1 MPDLHHSFN
10 RRCKN
15 HDYRNRCIYMITML
29 KSAQA
34 PPFSSIRRDP
44 KASKISP
51 LVEIY
56 PAGRIIHDCLNRLC
70 IDYCGLR
77 ILCRIV
83 MPDHIHFELFVTER
97 TEMPLGSMIAA
108 FKSAC
113 SKQFY
118 EDFPQ
123 SSLAQNRLPL
133 FESGFN
139 DKIAFRAGAKDAF
152 YNYIIDNPRRYLVK
166 KLCPDY
172 FFHKL
177 QINVNGR
184 DCGLY
189 GNIFLL
195 DNPVKSFVKLSRE
208 PLKTPGY
215 ESKIKEWEE
224 TIRSGGVLVSPF
236 INPYEK
242 EYRDIAIKNG
252 NGIIL
257 IADYRFSER
266 KKPYKELFDQCAEGR
281 LLIVSTEQFPDP
293 PKAMNYLH
301 AQELNAIASQIAQLP
316 PLSVRFH
323 LRRRH

>member
-1 MPDLHHSFN
+1 MPDLHHSFH

-139 DKIAFRAGAKDAF
+139 DKIAFRAGAKD
-152 YNYIIDNPRRYLVK
+152 
-166 KLCPDY
+166 
-172 FFHKL
+172 
-177 QINVNGR
+177 Q
-184 DCGLY
+184 
-189 GNIFLL
+189 
-195 DNPVKSFVKLSRE
+195 
-208 PLKTPGY
+208 
-215 ESKIKEWEE
+215 
-224 TIRSGGVLVSPF
+224 
-236 INPYEK
+236 
-242 EYRDIAIKNG
+242 
-252 NGIIL
+252 
-257 IADYRFSER
+257 
-266 KKPYKELFDQCAEGR
+266 
-281 LLIVSTEQFPDP
+281 
-293 PKAMNYLH
+293 
-301 AQELNAIASQIAQLP
+301 
-316 PLSVRFH
+316 
-323 LRRRH
+323 